1 MDSRLMTI
9 KAKKIGLFL
18 RQARENRRL
27 SVEDCAYWLGLSS
40 EEYTNIES
48 GDLLLSLPQIESLAY
63 YLDWSFDSLIE
74 GNTLASPQEKPN
86 ASTNQELLGL
96 RDRIIAVA
104 LKQHRQSQGR
114 SVEDLSSAAEI
125 SAAELTSYEEE
136 LQPIPYL
143 HLESLLSAL
152 KVSTN
157 EFFAQSG
164 PLSLQHQ
171 LAQTS
176 AAADELSTTPVLQ
189 SQALDGLSDDVLA
202 FISKPVNRPYL
213 ELAMRLS
220 KMEADKLRAIA
231 SSLLEITY

>member
-9 KAKKIGLFL
+9 KAKKIGVFL
-18 RQARENRRL
+18 RQARENRCF
-27 SVEDCAYWLGLSS
+27 SVEDCANWLGLSS
-40 EEYTNIES
+40 EEYMAIES

-63 YLDWSFDSLIE
+63 YLDCSFDSLIE
-74 GNTLASPQEKPN
+74 GSASVAPQLKPN

-104 LKQHRQSQGR
+104 LKQHRLARGQ
-114 SVEDLSSAAEI
+114 SVEGLASAAEI
-125 SAAELTSYEEE
+125 STAELMAYEDE
-136 LQPIPYL
+136 LQSIPYL

-152 KVSTN
+152 NVSTN
-157 EFFAQSG
+157 EFFSQSG
-164 PLSLQHQ
+164 PLSQQHQ
-171 LAQTS
+171 SARVDAAHDTS
-176 AAADELSTTPVLQ
+176 APQSPVVE
-189 SQALDGLSDDVLA
+189 GLSEEVLA

-213 ELAMRLS
+213 DLAMRLS